1 MASVIDF
8 QNRFPEFST
17 VSDPRIQL
25 FLDDVALIL
34 DNNESGIWLDFY
46 DVAHSYYA
54 AHLLVAAQN
63 TEFGDSGTLAPISH
77 QEVDDV
83 VIKNAVDNIKPTAD
97 DLYSTS
103 YGKRYVS
110 YRRKVMPLIIGV

>member
-1 MASVIDF
+1 MASVTDF
-8 QNRFPEFST
+8 QNRFPEFGE
-17 VSDPRIQL
+17 VSEPRIQL

-34 DNNESGIWLDFY
+34 DSNNSGIWLDFY

-54 AHLLVAAQN
+54 AHLLVVAKN
-63 TEFGDSGTLAPISH
+63 TELGDSGTLAPIKH

-83 VIKNAVDNIKPTAD
+83 VIKNAIGDIKPTAD
-97 DLYSTS
+97 DLFSTS

-110 YRRKVMPLIIGV
+110 YRRKVMPLILST

>member
-1 MASVIDF
+1 MASVTDF
-8 QNRFPEFST
+8 QNRFPEFGE
-17 VSDPRIQL
+17 VSEPRIQL

-34 DNNESGIWLDFY
+34 DSNNSGIWLDFY

-54 AHLLVAAQN
+54 AHLLVVAQN
-63 TEFGDSGTLAPISH
+63 TELGDSGTLAPIKH

-83 VIKNAVDNIKPTAD
+83 VIKNAIGDIKPTAD
-97 DLYSTS
+97 DLFSTS

-110 YRRKVMPLIIGV
+110 YRRRVMPLILST